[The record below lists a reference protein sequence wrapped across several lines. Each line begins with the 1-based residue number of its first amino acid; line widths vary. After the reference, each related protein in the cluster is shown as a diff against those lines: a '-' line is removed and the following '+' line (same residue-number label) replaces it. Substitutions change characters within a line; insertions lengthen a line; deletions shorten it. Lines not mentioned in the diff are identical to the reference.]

1 MQKSTVALRKAQ
13 GPADG
18 HTDSKQAKRI
28 STEGLSSRQRQETQA
43 SEGKSEGSSLSYTRP
58 CSRNTNRV
66 IHFAKNEEREG
77 RRREGREE
85 GRGKREGVRE
95 RENERKREGRLYF
108 LEKPS
113 SQ

>member
-66 IHFAKNEEREG
+66 IHFAKNEEREN
-77 RRREGREE
+77 RNREKKLMGTDVGMCPGWFYISLTQMRIIS
-85 GRGKREGVRE
+85 
-95 RENERKREGRLYF
+95 F
-108 LEKPS
+108 LMIHQS
-113 SQ
+113 